1 MRRKVYFYA
10 GADILGFTFI
20 NYYKD
25 GVLSPRTVNKIMN
38 LKKMFESVS
47 GQEVDK
53 IKFFDF
59 KEEIWYILSDI
70 NGEKKFIKM

>member
-1 MRRKVYFYA
+1 
-10 GADILGFTFI
+10 
-20 NYYKD
+20 
-25 GVLSPRTVNKIMN
+25 
-38 LKKMFESVS
+38 MFESVS

-70 NGEKKFIKM
+70 NGEKKFIKSEVL